1 MQAFGPDFARRAE
14 EKVAAV
20 EARSKVE
27 AVVAVAPRSG
37 SYDDVD
43 ARWGILF
50 GFLALVLVLYSPWEV
65 PPHLVPLDVLLLGGL
80 GWLTSRR
87 FPGLRRI
94 WTSGRRRRQQVEE
107 AARAAFVTEGV
118 SASRERTGLLIY
130 LSLLEREAVVLP
142 DLGLVGHV
150 PGAVWNEL
158 RYDLDQA
165 RTLPA
170 LEKALLAG
178 LDRLA
183 EVLPIYLPAGESNP
197 DEIPNRM
204 RLLP

>member
-1 MQAFGPDFARRAE
+1 MQAFGPDFARRVE

-20 EARSKVE
+20 EARSKAEV
-27 AVVAVAPRSG
+27 VVAVAPRSG

-43 ARWGILF
+43 LRWGALF
-50 GFLALVLVLYSPWEV
+50 GFLALALILYSPWEI
-65 PPHLVPLDVLLLGGL
+65 PPHLVPLDVLVLGGL
-80 GWLTSRR
+80 GWLASRR
-87 FPGLRRI
+87 FPVLRRA
-94 WTSGRRRRQQVEE
+94 WTSARRRRRQVEE
-107 AARAAFVTEGV
+107 AARSAFVTEGV
-118 SASRERTGLLIY
+118 TASRERTGLLLY
-130 LSLLEREAVVLP
+130 VSLFEGQAVVLP

-158 RYDLDQA
+158 RHDLDRA
-165 RTLPA
+165 PTLPS

-183 EVLPIYLPAGESNP
+183 EMLPIYLPAGESNP
-197 DEIPNRM
+197 DEIPNQM